1 MFENGSYDYMLLA
14 FFAAFLGWQAVRKKA
29 TGYLWFLLPLAL
41 AMGMN
46 MGWAT
51 ALGTGETGKIWFV
64 GYRVATVLSC
74 VLAGYMYY
82 RDYHKRKAEQI
93 KENTAARKAYE
104 AAHPQGN
111 KKKNG
116 NTDKVKAE
124 DKSSSYKIYPADTN
138 ASKDSAKETAKAG
151 AKGSGRKS
159 SGAKKKK

>member
-64 GYRVATVLSC
+64 AYRVATVLSC

-104 AAHPQGN
+104 AAHPQEF
-111 KKKNG
+111 KKKG
-116 NTDKVKAE
+116 NQNAKAE
-124 DKSSSYKIYPADTN
+124 EKSSSYKIYPAKEEPAKG
-138 ASKDSAKETAKAG
+138 ASKAK
-151 AKGSGRKS
+151 S
-159 SGAKKKK
+159 KKKK